1 MNHAVAIEKL
11 RSARGALER
20 KGVRHLALF
29 GSVARGE
36 AGASSDVDVLVR
48 FDSGAEVSLL
58 DVVHIENELSDLLGT
73 RVQVLR
79 EPVRHER
86 LRARADGERINVF

>member
-1 MNHAVAIEKL
+1 MNQAAAIEKL

-20 KGVRHLALF
+20 KGVLHLALF

-79 EPVRHER
+79 EPVRRER
-86 LRARADGERINVF
+86 LHARADGERINVF

>member
-1 MNHAVAIEKL
+1 MNQAAAIEKL
-11 RSARGALER
+11 RSARGALEQ

-29 GSVARGE
+29 GSVARGD
-36 AGASSDVDVLVR
+36 AGASSDIDVLVR

-73 RVQVLR
+73 RVQILR
-79 EPVRHER
+79 EPIRRER